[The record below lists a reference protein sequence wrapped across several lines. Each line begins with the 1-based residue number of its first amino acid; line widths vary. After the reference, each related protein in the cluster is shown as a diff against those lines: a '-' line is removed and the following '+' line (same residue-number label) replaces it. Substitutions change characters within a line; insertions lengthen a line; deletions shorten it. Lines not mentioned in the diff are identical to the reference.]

1 MYLSENLKNA
11 LFCGLFLPILMDC
24 KTVLFETEKQSAKC
38 TQRSFP
44 NVCVNEMLYK
54 QTWGPFLGVLQRDI

>member
-1 MYLSENLKNA
+1 MYLLENFKNT

-24 KTVLFETEKQSAKC
+24 KTALFETEKQSAKC
-38 TQRSFP
+38 AQWSFP

>member
-1 MYLSENLKNA
+1 MYLLENLKNT
-11 LFCGLFLPILMDC
+11 LFCGLFLRILMDC

-38 TQRSFP
+38 TQWSFP

-54 QTWGPFLGVLQRDI
+54 QTQGSFLSVLQRDI